1 MSKSQSKEFFK
12 KKQRG
17 RSKKTSIGGGGGL
30 GGGISTSGPT
40 ISNAPVTKIV
50 PLQTSIGSATGLLG
64 GGEDPAVVVL
74 NPHPPIINQTKE
86 KRTKICCLL

>member
-17 RSKKTSIGGGGGL
+17 QHKKNSNAGGGFNIGG
-30 GGGISTSGPT
+30 PT
-40 ISNAPVTKIV
+40 MSNATYNKAYHI
-50 PLQTSIGSATGLLG
+50 QTSHGSSTGLLGGG
-64 GGEDPAVVVL
+64 GGEDPAVVVI
-74 NPHPPIINQTKE
+74 NPHPPTTHHTKE

>member
-17 RSKKTSIGGGGGL
+17 QNKKNST
-30 GGGISTSGPT
+30 TSGIT
-40 ISNAPVTKIV
+40 ISNIPTNKAYHI
-50 PLQTSIGSATGLLG
+50 QTSHGSSTGLLG
-64 GGEDPAVVVL
+64 NGEDPAVVVI
-74 NPHPPIINQTKE
+74 NPHPSTTIHHHKE

>member
-17 RSKKTSIGGGGGL
+17 QNKKN
-30 GGGISTSGPT
+30 STSGIT
-40 ISNAPVTKIV
+40 ISNVQPNKAYHI
-50 PLQTSIGSATGLLG
+50 QTSHGSSTGLLG
-64 GGEDPAVVVL
+64 NGEDPAVVVI
-74 NPHPPIINQTKE
+74 NPHPPSTTHHNKE

>member
-1 MSKSQSKEFFK
+1 M
-12 KKQRG
+12 
-17 RSKKTSIGGGGGL
+17 SIG

-40 ISNAPVTKIV
+40 VSNAPVTKLF

-64 GGEDPAVVVL
+64 NGEDPALVVI
-74 NPHPPIINQTKE
+74 NPHPPILNQTKE

>member
-17 RSKKTSIGGGGGL
+17 RTKKTTSVGAAT
-30 GGGISTSGPT
+30 ISTVGASK
-40 ISNAPVTKIV
+40 NYH
-50 PLQTSIGSATGLLG
+50 LQTSQGNSSGLLN
-64 GGEDPAVVVL
+64 GGEDPAVVVIH
-74 NPHPPIINQTKE
+74 PHPSNAPNHGHHVKE

>member
-17 RSKKTSIGGGGGL
+17 QNKKN
-30 GGGISTSGPT
+30 STSSGVTMSNIGQNKVYHIPT
-40 ISNAPVTKIV
+40 SH
-50 PLQTSIGSATGLLG
+50 GSATGLLSV
-64 GGEDPAVVVL
+64 GEDPAVVVI
-74 NPHPPIINQTKE
+74 NPHPLTTHHAKE

>member
-17 RSKKTSIGGGGGL
+17 QHKKNSNAGGGFNIGG
-30 GGGISTSGPT
+30 PT
-40 ISNAPVTKIV
+40 MSNATYNKAYHI
-50 PLQTSIGSATGLLG
+50 QTSHGSSTGLLGG
-64 GGEDPAVVVL
+64 GGEDPAVVVI
-74 NPHPPIINQTKE
+74 NPHPPTTHHTKE

>member
-17 RSKKTSIGGGGGL
+17 RTKKPSFTAD
-30 GGGISTSGPT
+30 GGISTGGPT
-40 ISNAPVTKIV
+40 VSNAPIAKLF
-50 PLQTSIGSATGLLG
+50 PLPTSQGSATGLLG
-64 GGEDPAVVVL
+64 NGEDPAVVVI
-74 NPHPPIINQTKE
+74 NPHPPTSLNQTKE

>member
-17 RSKKTSIGGGGGL
+17 QNKKNSTLSGGTMGN
-30 GGGISTSGPT
+30 I
-40 ISNAPVTKIV
+40 IQNKIYHT
-50 PLQTSIGSATGLLG
+50 QTSHGSATGLFVG
-64 GGEDPAVVVL
+64 GGEDPAVAVI
-74 NPHPPIINQTKE
+74 NPHPPTGHHAKE

>member
-17 RSKKTSIGGGGGL
+17 RTKK
-30 GGGISTSGPT
+30 STSPVPVTVSQVGNSKT
-40 ISNAPVTKIV
+40 ISI
-50 PLQTSIGSATGLLG
+50 QGSQITAAGLLN
-64 GGEDPAVVVL
+64 GGEDPAVI
-74 NPHPPIINQTKE
+74 IINPNPTTTTHSNKE

>member
-17 RSKKTSIGGGGGL
+17 QNKKNSTASGIT
-30 GGGISTSGPT
+30 ISTMPQNKVYH
-40 ISNAPVTKIV
+40 I
-50 PLQTSIGSATGLLG
+50 QTSHGSSTGLLG
-64 GGEDPAVVVL
+64 NGEDPAVVVI
-74 NPHPPIINQTKE
+74 NPHPSTTTHHNKE

>member
-17 RSKKTSIGGGGGL
+17 RTKRTSL
-30 GGGISTSGPT
+30 GGAVSTGGPT
-40 ISNAPVTKIV
+40 ISNAPVTKLV
-50 PLQTSIGSATGLLG
+50 PLQTSMGSASGLL
-64 GGEDPAVVVL
+64 GGEDPAVVVI
-74 NPHPPIINQTKE
+74 NPHPPILNQNKD

>member
-17 RSKKTSIGGGGGL
+17 RTKRNSIGGGG
-30 GGGISTSGPT
+30 ISIGGPT
-40 ISNAPVTKIV
+40 TSNV
-50 PLQTSIGSATGLLG
+50 PKLYPFQTSHGSATGFLG
-64 GGEDPAVVVL
+64 NGEDPALVVI
-74 NPHPPIINQTKE
+74 NPHPPTLANQTKE

>member
-17 RSKKTSIGGGGGL
+17 QHKKNSIAIGG
-30 GGGISTSGPT
+30 SA
-40 ISNAPVTKIV
+40 ISNAGQNKGYHY
-50 PLQTSIGSATGLLG
+50 QTSHGSATGLLN
-64 GGEDPAVVVL
+64 GGEDPAVVVI
-74 NPHPPIINQTKE
+74 NPHPPTATHHTRE

>member
-17 RSKKTSIGGGGGL
+17 QTKKNST
-30 GGGISTSGPT
+30 TSGIT
-40 ISNAPVTKIV
+40 IGQNKIYHN
-50 PLQTSIGSATGLLG
+50 QASHGSSTGLLN
-64 GGEDPAVVVL
+64 GGEDPAVVVI
-74 NPHPPIINQTKE
+74 NPHPPLTTTVHHHKE

>member
-17 RSKKTSIGGGGGL
+17 RQKKSSIGGGPASSSGL
-30 GGGISTSGPT
+30 ATAS
-40 ISNAPVTKIV
+40 APGAKPF
-50 PLQTSIGSATGLLG
+50 PLQTSQGSATGLLG
-64 GGEDPAVVVL
+64 GGEDPALVVI
-74 NPHPPIINQTKE
+74 NPHPPVSTNHTKE

>member
-17 RSKKTSIGGGGGL
+17 QNKKNSTTAAGGVSIGGTTM
-30 GGGISTSGPT
+30 ST
-40 ISNAPVTKIV
+40 V
-50 PLQTSIGSATGLLG
+50 PQAKDYHVQTSLGSATGLLG

-74 NPHPPIINQTKE
+74 NPHPPTTHQAKE
-86 KRTKICCLL
+86 KRTKLCCLL